1 MNMINFCKKTCK
13 PQETA
18 LYALGGFLSGRCMRT
33 ISPMDGAVYMVAI
46 RMAYLVS
53 QDFNEKALSYLK
65 EKISSTPRT
74 THSQSSYLDH
84 LKNRSSYLVTS
95 WLGLVSDKLS
105 LLKQP
110 MHFIN
115 VYLSFMAGN
124 GALYVLGKQRVGL
137 LATIG
142 IFFSSTV
149 LAVLAGSSI
158 DLAKG
163 KRATL

>member
-1 MNMINFCKKTCK
+1 M
-13 PQETA
+13 
-18 LYALGGFLSGRCMRT
+18 
-33 ISPMDGAVYMVAI
+33 
-46 RMAYLVS
+46 
-53 QDFNEKALSYLK
+53 
-65 EKISSTPRT
+65 
-74 THSQSSYLDH
+74 
-84 LKNRSSYLVTS
+84 TS